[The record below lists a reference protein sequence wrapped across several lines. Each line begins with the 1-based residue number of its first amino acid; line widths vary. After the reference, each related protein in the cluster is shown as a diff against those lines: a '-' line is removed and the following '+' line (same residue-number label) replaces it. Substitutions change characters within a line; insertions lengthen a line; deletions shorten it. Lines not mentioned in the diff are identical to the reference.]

1 MRCFVA
7 MCVFREGA
15 SEVGP
20 DMPAAQKR
28 REELWKASPAG
39 PIFLALL
46 WLTRTTGS
54 LRFWQSNSHGKRFTT
69 AAYRGDTVHS
79 KVGTLLLLRTVVGRR
94 RQVRHHSC
102 QLGIIH
108 QHPHG
113 PNDGWR

>member
-39 PIFLALL
+39 PMFLALL
-46 WLTRTTGS
+46 WLTRTPGS

-79 KVGTLLLLRTVVGRR
+79 KAGPYFCDERYANQVGFLSSASNRA
-94 RQVRHHSC
+94 H
-102 QLGIIH
+102 
-108 QHPHG
+108 
-113 PNDGWR
+113 